1 MNDKKK
7 LFGLNKNV
15 VALGFVSFLTDVSSE
30 MIYPLLPIFLTSV
43 LGVSYSFVGLIE
55 GVAESTASVFKFFS
69 GWVSDWIKKRK
80 ALVFIG
86 YGLSSFT
93 RPLVAIATAGWHVL
107 AVRFS
112 DRIGK
117 GIRTSPRD
125 ALVASSTPESDRG
138 KAFGFHRAMDNA
150 GAVLG
155 PLLAFGLLAFFL
167 CQNYHISLYEA
178 LRDLFTEKSLSI
190 SNQNYRTIF
199 WLASI
204 PGLISLLVIA
214 FFVRETGFD
223 KIVNQ
228 TKKISLSIKPFDR
241 RFKVYLLIVILFTL
255 GNSSDAFLL
264 LRAKNLNI
272 PVTLLPILWVVL
284 SAVKMVS
291 SMPGGMLS
299 DKIGRKKVI
308 IAGWIIYALVYF
320 GFAFANTA
328 WHIWGLFIVYGLF
341 YGLTEGTEKALVA
354 DLVPNELRGTAY
366 GLFNFAVGVAAFPAS
381 FLMGIIWQ
389 AFGVIPAFLFGA
401 SLAFVAAILFILTVP
416 IAKKSA

>member
-1 MNDKKK
+1 MAEVQSVSPQPPRKTW
-7 LFGLNKNV
+7 FGLSKNV

-30 MIYPLLPIFLTSV
+30 MIYPLLPVFLTSI
-43 LGVSYSFVGLIE
+43 LGVSYTFVGLIE

-107 AVRFS
+107 GVRFS

-155 PLLAFGLLAFFL
+155 PLLAFWLLTIEPE
-167 CQNYHISLYEA
+167 H
-178 LRDLFTEKSLSI
+178 
-190 SNQNYRTIF
+190 YRTVF

-204 PGLISLLVIA
+204 PGLISLIVIA
-214 FFVRETGFD
+214 LFVTETGFEQIAN
-223 KIVNQ
+223 KA
-228 TKKISLSIKPFDR
+228 KRISLSLKPFDT
-241 RFKVYLLIVILFTL
+241 RFKIYLIIVILFTL

-264 LRAKNLNI
+264 LRAKSLNV

-308 IAGWIIYALVYF
+308 IAGWLIYALVYF

-354 DLVPNELRGTAY
+354 DMVPNELRGTAY
-366 GLFNFAVGVAAFPAS
+366 GLFNFAIGIAAFPAS
-381 FLMGIIWQ
+381 LLMGIIWQ
-389 AFGVIPAFLFGA
+389 AYGVIPAFLFGA
-401 SLAFVAAILFILTVP
+401 SLAFIAAILFILTVP
-416 IAKKSA
+416 IAKKSD

>member
-1 MNDKKK
+1 MSDLQSAPEPAPQKKS
-7 LFGLNKNV
+7 FGLSRNV

-30 MIYPLLPIFLTSV
+30 MIYPLLPVFLTSV

-55 GVAESTASVFKFFS
+55 GVAESTASVFKYFS
-69 GWVSDWIKKRK
+69 GWFSDRIKKRK
-80 ALVFIG
+80 ALIFIG

-93 RPLVAIATAGWHVL
+93 RPLMALATAGWHVL
-107 AVRFS
+107 FVRFS

-125 ALVASSTPESDRG
+125 ALVASSTPEYARG

-155 PLLAFGLLAFFL
+155 PLLAFGLLAI
-167 CQNYHISLYEA
+167 HPEH
-178 LRDLFTEKSLSI
+178 
-190 SNQNYRTIF
+190 YRTVF

-204 PGLISLLVIA
+204 PGLISLFVIA
-214 FFVRETGFD
+214 FFVKETGIE
-223 KIVNQ
+223 KIINQ
-228 TKKISLSIKPFDR
+228 TKKISLSLKPFDH
-241 RFKVYLLIVILFTL
+241 RFKIYLLIVILFTL

-264 LRAKNLNI
+264 LRAKSLNI

-320 GFAFANTA
+320 GFAFATSA
-328 WHIWGLFIVYGLF
+328 WHIWALFIVYGLF

-366 GLFNFAVGVAAFPAS
+366 GLFNFAIGIAALPAS
-381 FLMGIIWQ
+381 LLMGILWQ
-389 AFGVIPAFLFGA
+389 TFGIIPAFLFGS
-401 SLAFVAAILFILTVP
+401 SLAFIAAFLFILTVP